1 MVYWNRFISYI
12 YRYHEGRKCENSGF
26 AKVAKTG
33 RTGRITI
40 GLKNGISGRETLYGV
55 YMYRETLPQNGL
67 EFQTDTTGKKKTGG
81 VEGQTPMIPLPV
93 LVGKMK
99 LTGGHGEASFS
110 FCWDDVGGSGR
121 PVTAF
126 AGIAIRLMDS
136 RNNANLRCYENLQCY
151 EHQCYEHQCYENDM
165 FCSSWTDSEVD
176 YSVMWTAGQPE
187 GNGVLD
193 EAVREVSITDDM
205 TTTAVPEIATEH
217 AAEKESRSDT
227 EKAVENMFSKNEHL
241 PLLPGNS
248 LDDGLDSVI
257 ESVKITPNDIGLLDM
272 NNWKLGVNSFLTHG
286 YYSYKY
292 LMLGKVLFGPDSE
305 NNSYILGVPGVYSAR
320 EKYLA
325 GIFGFDRFVP
335 EKEAQ
340 IKTGNFGYW
349 IVDIV

>member
-12 YRYHEGRKCENSGF
+12 YRYHDGRKCENSGF

-40 GLKNGISGRETLYGV
+40 GLKNGISGRETIYNV
-55 YMYRETLPQNGL
+55 YIYRETLPRN
-67 EFQTDTTGKKKTGG
+67 E
-81 VEGQTPMIPLPV
+81 VEYEVEYESEHGSEKQMEQQVTMLPLPV
-93 LVGKMK
+93 LIGKMK
-99 LTGGHGEASFS
+99 LCNGHGEETFS
-110 FCWDDVGGSGR
+110 FCWDNVGESGR
-121 PVTAF
+121 PITAF
-126 AGIAIRLMDS
+126 AGIAIRPVDKVADS
-136 RNNANLRCYENLQCY
+136 NSHCYES
-151 EHQCYEHQCYENDM
+151 DM
-165 FCSSWTDSEVD
+165 FCSSWTDSRVD
-176 YSVMWTAGQPE
+176 YSRMWTPE
-187 GNGVLD
+187 QIVNNGALE

-205 TTTAVPEIATEH
+205 TAGESETVEECCRDEGEH
-217 AAEKESRSDT
+217 ITLTSASDT
-227 EKAVENMFSKNEHL
+227 MSAVDSMFQKYERL
-241 PLLPGNS
+241 PLLPASS
-248 LDDGLDSVI
+248 LDDGLGSVI

-292 LMLGKVLFGPDSE
+292 LMLGKVIFKPEESEDTQAE

-335 EKEAQ
+335 ERETH

>member
-33 RTGRITI
+33 RAGRITI
-40 GLKNGISGRETLYGV
+40 GLKNGISGRETVYGV
-55 YMYRETLPQNGL
+55 YIYRETLPQGDLEVQNRMSANGMAG
-67 EFQTDTTGKKKTGG
+67 EPGG
-81 VEGQTPMIPLPV
+81 RQPFMIPLPV
-93 LVGKMK
+93 LIGKMR
-99 LTGGHGEASFS
+99 LCGGHGEETFS
-110 FCWDDVGGSGR
+110 FGWDNVGGSGR
-121 PVTAF
+121 PITAF
-126 AGIAIRLMDS
+126 AGIAIRLMDPGACG
-136 RNNANLRCYENLQCY
+136 NDNF
-151 EHQCYEHQCYENDM
+151 YENDM
-165 FCSSWTDSEVD
+165 FCSSWTDSDVD
-176 YSVMWTAGQPE
+176 YSAMWTSGEPE
-187 GNGVLD
+187 KNGVLD
-193 EAVREVSITDDM
+193 EAVREVSITDDVAM
-205 TTTAVPEIATEH
+205 ETDDVQISAGT
-217 AAEKESRSDT
+217 DT
-227 EKAVENMFSKNEHL
+227 DAAVESMFQKYEHL

-292 LMLGKVLFGPDSE
+292 LMLGKVIFKPDSE
-305 NNSYILGVPGVYSAR
+305 NNCYILGVPGVYSAR

-335 EKEAQ
+335 EKEAN

-349 IVDIV
+349 IIDIV